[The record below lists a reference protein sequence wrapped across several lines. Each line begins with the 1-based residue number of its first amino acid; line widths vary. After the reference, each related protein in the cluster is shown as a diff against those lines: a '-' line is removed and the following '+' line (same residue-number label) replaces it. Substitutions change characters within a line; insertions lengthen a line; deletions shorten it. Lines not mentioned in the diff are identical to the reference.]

1 MKTLEYIYV
10 VHTMGEGGC
19 GGNIPNYA
27 SQPALH
33 GELHVT
39 TSIISQTPPVQYITK
54 AQLLLRRRTRSLSTW
69 ATTAPNA
76 KELLDPRDN

>member
-10 VHTMGEGGC
+10 VHTMGEGRGC
-19 GGNIPNYA
+19 RDNIPNYA

-39 TSIISQTPPVQYITK
+39 TSIISQLHQYNT
-54 AQLLLRRRTRSLSTW
+54 L
-69 ATTAPNA
+69 
-76 KELLDPRDN
+76 